1 MPSRSHRL
9 HALSGAIG
17 AAAEAASL
25 EELAATAFPQIDASL
40 GILFGIK
47 PDPPMP
53 VALGEQAA
61 ARTMSAEPHFA
72 AREAVEMLADRAGRS
87 GGLALDTAGRV
98 LWMSSRARVL
108 LGHGP
113 LAPLLVYAARRLAQT
128 VLARAVEAAPLELRV
143 HFKVDARVAVDAELS
158 IARTLSGERI
168 VAVGLEQTDPPR
180 AQVAAAAM
188 RFALTVAEADVL
200 AMMANGLSNAA
211 IARRFGIA
219 LPTVKTHVHRVI
231 QKMAVTSRLQA
242 VLLARKLN

>member
-1 MPSRSHRL
+1 
-9 HALSGAIG
+9 
-17 AAAEAASL
+17 
-25 EELAATAFPQIDASL
+25 
-40 GILFGIK
+40 
-47 PDPPMP
+47 
-53 VALGEQAA
+53 
-61 ARTMSAEPHFA
+61 MSP
-72 AREAVEMLADRAGRS
+72 
-87 GGLALDTAGRV
+87 
-98 LWMSSRARVL
+98 RARAL

-113 LAPLLVYAARRLAQT
+113 LAPSLVFAARRLAQT